1 MIFEIKSEA
10 HRKTAL
16 EALRAAKIG
25 WVVRI
30 EPANRTNAQ
39 NAFYWALLQSIS
51 EQVMPSGKSHSRDT
65 WHIYF
70 KTLFLPGRMIE
81 LPTGELIEQEPSTT
95 GLTKA
100 QFSDY
105 VEQVLAWA
113 INHGLTQ
120 TDEMSVLRVTSD
132 TTTHDS
138 SLSMMAP

>member
-1 MIFEIKSEA
+1 MIFELKSEA

-25 WVVRI
+25 LVVRI

-51 EQVMPSGKSHSRDT
+51 EQVMPGGKSHSRDT

-81 LPTGELIEQEPSTT
+81 LPNGELIEQEPSTT
-95 GLTKA
+95 GLNKE
-100 QFSDY
+100 QFSEY
-105 VEQVLAWA
+105 VERVTAWA
-113 INHGLTQ
+113 MDH
-120 TDEMSVLRVTSD
+120 SVTHVAND
-132 TTTHDS
+132 TTM
-138 SLSMMAP
+138 LA

>member
-1 MIFEIKSEA
+1 MIFELKSEA

-30 EPANRTNAQ
+30 EPANRTSAQ

-51 EQVMPSGKSHSRDT
+51 EQVMPGGKSHSRDT

-81 LPTGELIEQEPSTT
+81 LPNGELIEQEN
-95 GLTKA
+95 
-100 QFSDY
+100 SDFDSW
-105 VEQVLAWA
+105 V
-113 INHGLTQ
+113 
-120 TDEMSVLRVTSD
+120 VTSCEPPPYAVEKQPLY
-132 TTTHDS
+132 T
-138 SLSMMAP
+138 APPQRQWQGLQNESQAK

>member
-51 EQVMPSGKSHSRDT
+51 EQVMPGGKSHSRDT

-95 GLTKA
+95 GLNKE
-100 QFSDY
+100 QFSEY
-105 VEQVLAWA
+105 VERVTAWA
-113 INHGLTQ
+113 MDH
-120 TDEMSVLRVTSD
+120 SVTHVASD
-132 TTTHDS
+132 TTM
-138 SLSMMAP
+138 LA

>member
-51 EQVMPSGKSHSRDT
+51 EQVMPGGKSHSRDT

-81 LPTGELIEQEPSTT
+81 LPNGELIEQEPSTT
-95 GLTKA
+95 GLNKE
-100 QFSDY
+100 QFSEY
-105 VEQVLAWA
+105 VERVTAWA
-113 INHGLTQ
+113 MDH
-120 TDEMSVLRVTSD
+120 SVTHVVSD
-132 TTTHDS
+132 TTM
-138 SLSMMAP
+138 LA

>member
-1 MIFEIKSEA
+1 METTSVIFEIKSEA

-51 EQVMPSGKSHSRDT
+51 EQVMPGGKSHSRDT

-81 LPTGELIEQEPSTT
+81 LPNGELIEQEPSTT
-95 GLTKA
+95 GLNKE
-100 QFSDY
+100 QFSEY
-105 VEQVLAWA
+105 VERVTAWA
-113 INHGLTQ
+113 
-120 TDEMSVLRVTSD
+120 TDHSVTHVASD
-132 TTTHDS
+132 TTM
-138 SLSMMAP
+138 LA

>member
-51 EQVMPSGKSHSRDT
+51 EQVMPGGKSHSRDT

-81 LPTGELIEQEPSTT
+81 LPNGELIEQEPSTT
-95 GLTKA
+95 GLNKE
-100 QFSDY
+100 QFSEY
-105 VEQVLAWA
+105 VERVTAWA
-113 INHGLTQ
+113 MDH
-120 TDEMSVLRVTSD
+120 SVTHVASD
-132 TTTHDS
+132 TTM
-138 SLSMMAP
+138 LA

>member
-51 EQVMPSGKSHSRDT
+51 EQVMPGGKSHSRDT

-81 LPTGELIEQEPSTT
+81 LPNGELIEQEPSTT
-95 GLTKA
+95 GLNKE
-100 QFSDY
+100 QFSEY
-105 VEQVLAWA
+105 VERVTAWA
-113 INHGLTQ
+113 MDH
-120 TDEMSVLRVTSD
+120 SVMHVASD
-132 TTTHDS
+132 TTM
-138 SLSMMAP
+138 LA

>member
-39 NAFYWALLQSIS
+39 NAFYWALLQSVS

-81 LPTGELIEQEPSTT
+81 LPNGELIEQEPSTT
-95 GLTKA
+95 GLNKE
-100 QFSDY
+100 QFSEF
-105 VEQVLAWA
+105 VERVTAWA
-113 INHGLTQ
+113 MDH
-120 TDEMSVLRVTSD
+120 SVTHVASD
-132 TTTHDS
+132 TTM
-138 SLSMMAP
+138 LA

>member
-1 MIFEIKSEA
+1 MIFELKSEA

-51 EQVMPSGKSHSRDT
+51 EQVMPGGKSHSRDT

-81 LPTGELIEQEPSTT
+81 LPNGELIEQEPSTT
-95 GLTKA
+95 GLNKE
-100 QFSDY
+100 QFSEY
-105 VEQVLAWA
+105 VERVTAWA
-113 INHGLTQ
+113 MDH
-120 TDEMSVLRVTSD
+120 SVTHVASD
-132 TTTHDS
+132 TTM
-138 SLSMMAP
+138 LA

>member
-51 EQVMPSGKSHSRDT
+51 EQVMPGGKSHSRDT

-81 LPTGELIEQEPSTT
+81 LPNGELIEREPSTT
-95 GLTKA
+95 GLNKE
-100 QFSDY
+100 QFSEY
-105 VEQVLAWA
+105 VEKVTAWA
-113 INHGLTQ
+113 MDH
-120 TDEMSVLRVTSD
+120 SVTHVASD
-132 TTTHDS
+132 TTM
-138 SLSMMAP
+138 LA

>member
-1 MIFEIKSEA
+1 VIFELKSEA

-16 EALRAAKIG
+16 EALKAAKIG

-51 EQVMPSGKSHSRDT
+51 EQVMPGGKIHSRDT

-81 LPTGELIEQEPSTT
+81 LPNGELIEQEPSTT
-95 GLTKA
+95 GLNKE
-100 QFSDY
+100 QFAEY
-105 VEQVLAWA
+105 VERVTAWA
-113 INHGLTQ
+113 MDH
-120 TDEMSVLRVTSD
+120 SVTHVASH
-132 TTTHDS
+132 TTM
-138 SLSMMAP
+138 LA

>member
-51 EQVMPSGKSHSRDT
+51 EQVMPGGKSHSRDT

-95 GLTKA
+95 GLNKE
-100 QFSDY
+100 QFSEY
-105 VEQVLAWA
+105 VE
-113 INHGLTQ
+113 
-120 TDEMSVLRVTSD
+120 RVTAWSMDHSVTHVASD
-132 TTTHDS
+132 TTM
-138 SLSMMAP
+138 LA

>member
-1 MIFEIKSEA
+1 VIFELKSEA

-16 EALRAAKIG
+16 EAIRAAKIG

-51 EQVMPSGKSHSRDT
+51 EQVMPGGKSHSRDT

-81 LPTGELIEQEPSTT
+81 LPNGELIEQEPSTT
-95 GLTKA
+95 GMNKE
-100 QFSDY
+100 QFSEY
-105 VEQVLAWA
+105 VERVTAWA
-113 INHGLTQ
+113 MDH
-120 TDEMSVLRVTSD
+120 SVTHVAND
-132 TTTHDS
+132 TTM
-138 SLSMMAP
+138 LA

>member
-1 MIFEIKSEA
+1 MIFELKSEA

-16 EALRAAKIG
+16 EALSAAKIG

-51 EQVMPSGKSHSRDT
+51 EQVMPGGKSHSRDT

-81 LPTGELIEQEPSTT
+81 LPNGELIEQEPSTT
-95 GLTKA
+95 GMNKE
-100 QFSDY
+100 QFSEY
-105 VEQVLAWA
+105 VERVTAWA
-113 INHGLTQ
+113 MDH
-120 TDEMSVLRVTSD
+120 SVTHVAND
-132 TTTHDS
+132 TTM
-138 SLSMMAP
+138 LA